1 MIWLMAVT
9 FLLSFVMMATMK
21 TKVPSPSVAGL
32 EDFSF
37 PSAAERPVQIL
48 AGTRRL
54 SGPNVIWYGDLRTS
68 KIVKKVKGLFSTT
81 KTTVGYRY
89 RMGIQ
94 LGICHG
100 QDVVLR
106 EVKFGDH
113 VAWSGEST
121 GGAISINKP
130 SLFGGDEDGT
140 GGVSGILRFYGGS
153 LVQTANEYLVH
164 LLGADVVSP
173 IRGVAYAV
181 LEGMYIGNA
190 PTPEA
195 VSFVCSRFPKSP
207 STVPESLLYERIGQD
222 ANPAYFLHEI
232 ITHPSF
238 GADIAFTTVDVD
250 SFVAA
255 ARTLHS
261 EGLGISCVIDS
272 ARTAADVI
280 EDIKKII
287 QGSLNTDPT
296 TGALKLRL
304 IRNDYDL
311 ASLPEIGPWNIK
323 SLSDFSRGSL
333 DTAVNEVKL
342 KYVSASDDYNERT
355 VIAQNNGLRLHKGDS
370 DGQTIS
376 MPMVSSR
383 ETAAKIAQRE
393 ISAISVPLASCIA
406 ECHRSMADAEVGDVV
421 KLTWPAQKVEKIVMR
436 VTAVDLGAPTD
447 GAVRL
452 TLIQD
457 VFGVF
462 ESFYTAGTEAQW
474 QKPSFEP
481 TDVTRYDIIEA
492 PTILTPN
499 QTTRSILVVAEK
511 PGVALDYRLMT
522 KGNTEGDWIDAGAQ
536 QFTPLCFLT
545 SPLTAN
551 RFVEDQVELGGE
563 VGELDAYTGEEV
575 RRGLGLLL
583 VSSVSGMEWMSYES
597 VTLHGSESATV
608 GTVNRGLFGTRPL
621 VHPVGAR
628 VWLVSEGFAVT
639 PWQYA
644 SGETVGVKMLVG
656 TQTGR
661 QEFDDAAQRSFVVGA
676 RNDQPWTPGRVRVN
690 GQEGGVITGP
700 ATVTWRRRDG
710 GVPAVVFDGDDV
722 SYGDAMTRIIV
733 KSEGMV
739 IKDVVGI
746 VGEGWTFDDEADMN
760 GGEFRDALNFEVYS
774 EVAGFSTSIGTYIS
788 VNRDYS

>member
-1 MIWLMAVT
+1 MWLMAVT
-9 FLLSFVMMATMK
+9 LLLAIISMVVFK
-21 TKVPSPSVAGL
+21 PKVPSPSAAGL

-54 SGPNVIWYGDLRTS
+54 SGPNVVWYGDLGTS

-81 KTTVGYRY
+81 KTTTGYRY

-100 QDVVLR
+100 PDVVLR

-121 GGAISINKP
+121 GGAIQINKP

-140 GGVSGILRFYGGS
+140 GGVSGTLRFYGGS
-153 LVQTANEYLVH
+153 LVQTANAYLVG

-181 LEGMYIGNA
+181 LEGMYIGNTS
-190 PTPEA
+190 TPEA

-207 STVPESLLYERIGQD
+207 SAAPESQLYERIGLD

-232 ITHPSF
+232 ITHPTF
-238 GADIAFTTVDVD
+238 GADIGFTTVDVD

-255 ARTLHS
+255 AKTLHD

-287 QGSLNTDPT
+287 QGSLNTDPE

-304 IRNDYDL
+304 IRNDYDFDDI
-311 ASLPEIGPWNIK
+311 PEIGPWNIK

-333 DTAVNEVKL
+333 DTAINEVKL
-342 KYVSASDDYNERT
+342 KYVSRNDDYTERT
-355 VIAQNNGLRLHKGDS
+355 VIAQNSGLRIHKGDS

-376 MPMVSSR
+376 MPMVSTR

-393 ISAISVPLASCIA
+393 ISAISVPLASCVA

-421 KLTWPAQKVEKIVMR
+421 QLTWPAQKIEKIVMR

-462 ESFYTAGTEAQW
+462 ESFYTAGNEAQW
-474 QKPSFEP
+474 QKPLFDP
-481 TDVTRYDIIEA
+481 VDVTRYDIIEA
-492 PTILTPN
+492 PTILTPQ
-499 QTTRSILVVAEK
+499 QTTRSILVLAEK
-511 PGVALDYRLMT
+511 PGAGLDYRLQV
-522 KGNTEGDWIDAGAQ
+522 KGSSEGSWVDAGPQ
-536 QFTPLCFLT
+536 QFTPLCFLG
-545 SPLTAN
+545 SALIAN
-551 RFVEDQVELGGE
+551 RFVESAVELGGD
-563 VGELDAYTGEEV
+563 VGELDSYSSEEV

-583 VSSVSGMEWMSYES
+583 VSSVAGVEWMSYES
-597 VTLHGSESATV
+597 VSGYGSGSATV
-608 GTVNRGLFGTRPL
+608 GTVNRGLFNTKP
-621 VHPVGAR
+621 VDHPVGAR
-628 VWLVSEGFAVT
+628 VWAVSEGFAVT

-644 SGETVGVKMLVG
+644 VGETVALKMLVG

-661 QEFDDAAQRSFVVGA
+661 QDFDEAAQRSFVVGA
-676 RNDQPWTPGRVRVN
+676 RNDEPWTPGCVRVN
-690 GQEGGVITGP
+690 GQEGGFITGP

-710 GVPAVVFDGDDV
+710 AVPAVVFDGDDV
-722 SYGDAMTRIIV
+722 SYGSALTRI
-733 KSEGMV
+733 V
-739 IKDVVGI
+739 IKSGGVVVKEVAGLD
-746 VGEGWTFDDEADMN
+746 GESWVFDDEQ
-760 GGEFRDALNFEVYS
+760 ALNDGAWFSNLTFEVSTNKVGFPYS
-774 EVAGFSTSIGTYIS
+774 TTVVIVST
-788 VNRDYS
+788 R

>member
-1 MIWLMAVT
+1 M
-9 FLLSFVMMATMK
+9 
-21 TKVPSPSVAGL
+21 
-32 EDFSF
+32 
-37 PSAAERPVQIL
+37 QIL

-68 KIVKKVKGLFSTT
+68 KIVKKVKGLFSTK

-89 RMGIQ
+89 HMGIQ
-94 LGICHG
+94 LGVCHG
-100 QDVVLR
+100 PDVTLR
-106 EVKFGDH
+106 EVKFGDQ

-121 GGAISINKP
+121 GGAIRIDKP

-140 GGVSGILRFYGGS
+140 GGVSGTLRFYGGS
-153 LVQTANEYLVH
+153 LVQTANAYLVG

-190 PTPEA
+190 STPEA

-207 STVPESLLYERIGQD
+207 SSAPESLLYERIGLD
-222 ANPAYFLHEI
+222 ANPSYFLHEI

-238 GADIAFTTVDVD
+238 GADIAFTTVDAE
-250 SFVAA
+250 SFVVAA
-255 ARTLHS
+255 KILHE
-261 EGLGISCVIDS
+261 EGLGISCVIDT

-287 QGSLNTDPT
+287 QGSLNTDPA

-304 IRNDYDL
+304 IRNDYDIG
-311 ASLPEIGPWNIK
+311 AVPEIGPWNIK
-323 SLSDFSRGSL
+323 NLSDFSRGSL

-342 KYVSASDDYNERT
+342 KYISRGDDYNERT
-355 VIAQNNGLRLHKGDS
+355 VIAQNNGLRIHKGDS

-376 MPMVSSR
+376 MPMISVR

-393 ISAISVPLASCIA
+393 ISAISVPLASCVA
-406 ECHRSMADAEVGDVV
+406 ECHRSMSDAEVGDVV
-421 KLTWPAQKVEKIVMR
+421 KLTWPAKKIEKIVMR

-462 ESFYTAGTEAQW
+462 ESFYTAGNEAKW

-481 TDVTRYDIIEA
+481 QDVTRYDIIEA

-511 PGVALDYRLMT
+511 TGVAQDYRLQT
-522 KGNTEGDWIDAGAQ
+522 KGSSEGSWLDTGVQ
-536 QFTPLCFLT
+536 QFTPLCVL
-545 SPLTAN
+545 SKALTAN
-551 RFVEDQVELGGE
+551 RYVESAVELGGD
-563 VGELDAYTGEEV
+563 VGELDSYTSDEV

-583 VSSVSGMEWMSYES
+583 VSSVAGLEWMSYES
-597 VTLHGSESATV
+597 VSGYGSGVATV
-608 GTVNRGLFGTRPL
+608 GTVNRGLFNTRP
-621 VHPVGAR
+621 VDHPVGAR
-628 VWLVSEGFAVT
+628 VWAVGEGFAVT

-644 SGETVGVKMLVG
+644 VGETVALKMLVG

-661 QEFDDAAQRSFVVGA
+661 QDFEDASLRSFTVGA

-690 GQEGGVITGP
+690 GHEGGFITGP
-700 ATVTWRRRDG
+700 ATVTWRKRDG
-710 GVPAVVFDGDDV
+710 AVPALVFEADEM
-722 SYGDAMTRIIV
+722 SYGNDPVRLIIR
-733 KSEGMV
+733 SGGMV
-739 IKDVVGI
+739 IREVTELQIGS
-746 VGEGWTFDDEADMN
+746 WTFDDEQALN
-760 GGEFRDALNFEVYS
+760 GGAWFTDLEVHVYS
-774 EVAGFSTSIGTYIS
+774 QKKGYSDSLSAVISI
-788 VNRDYS
+788 NR

>member
-1 MIWLMAVT
+1 MIWLMAVM
-9 FLLSFVMMATMK
+9 FLLSLVMIATMK
-21 TKVPSPSVAGL
+21 TKVPSPSAAGL
-32 EDFSF
+32 EDFSL
-37 PSAAERPVQIL
+37 PSASERPVQVL

-89 RMGIQ
+89 YMGIQ

-106 EVKFGDH
+106 EVKFGDQ
-113 VAWSGEST
+113 VAWCGEST
-121 GGAISINKP
+121 GGAIRIDKP

-140 GGVSGILRFYGGS
+140 GGVSGTLRFYGGS
-153 LVQTANEYLVH
+153 LVQTANDYLVG
-164 LLGADVVSP
+164 LLGSDVVSP

-181 LEGMYIGNA
+181 FEGMYIGNA
-190 PTPEA
+190 STPEA

-207 STVPESLLYERIGQD
+207 STAPESQLYERIGQD

-238 GADIAFTTVDVD
+238 GADIAFTTVDNE
-250 SFVAA
+250 SFVQAA
-255 ARTLHS
+255 KTLYA
-261 EGLGISCVIDS
+261 EGLGISCVIDT

-287 QGSLNTDPT
+287 QCSLNTDPA

-304 IRNDYDL
+304 IRNDYDIE
-311 ASLPEIGPWNIK
+311 AVPEIGPWNIK
-323 SLSDFSRGSL
+323 NLSNFSRGSL
-333 DTAVNEVKL
+333 DTAINEVKL
-342 KYVSASDDYNERT
+342 KYISRGDDYNERT
-355 VIAQNNGLRLHKGDS
+355 VIAQNNGLRIHKGDS

-376 MPMVSSR
+376 MPMISVR

-393 ISAISVPLASCIA
+393 ISAISVPLASCVA
-406 ECHRSMADAEVGDVV
+406 ECHRSMSDAEVGDVV
-421 KLTWPAQKVEKIVMR
+421 KLTWPAQKIEKIVMR

-462 ESFYTAGTEAQW
+462 ESFYTAGNEAKW

-481 TDVTRYDIIEA
+481 QDVTRYDIIEA
-492 PTILTPN
+492 PTILTPS

-511 PGVALDYRLMT
+511 PGVAQDYRLQT
-522 KGNTEGDWIDAGAQ
+522 KGSSEGSWLDAGVQ
-536 QFTPLCFLT
+536 QFTPLCVL
-545 SPLTAN
+545 SQALTAN
-551 RFVEDQVELGGE
+551 RYVESAVELGGD
-563 VGELDAYTGEEV
+563 VGELDDYTGEEV

-597 VTLHGSESATV
+597 VSRYGSDSATV
-608 GTVNRGLFGTRPL
+608 GVVNRGLFNTKPL

-628 VWLVSEGFAVT
+628 VWCVSEGFAVT
-639 PWQYA
+639 HWQYA
-644 SGETVGVKMLVG
+644 AGEVVQLKMLVG

-661 QEFDDAAQRSFVVGA
+661 QEFDDAALRSFTVGA
-676 RNDQPWTPGRVRVN
+676 RNDEPWTPGRVRIN
-690 GQEGGVITGP
+690 GQEGGFITGP
-700 ATVTWRRRDG
+700 ATVTWKRRNG
-710 GVPAVVFDGDDV
+710 GAPAVVFDGDDV
-722 SYGDAMTRIIV
+722 SYGDALTRIVV
-733 KSEGMV
+733 KSGGAV
-739 IKDVVGI
+739 VKDVAGI
-746 VGEGWTFDDEADMN
+746 SGEAWTFVDEKDIN
-760 GGEFRDALNFEVYS
+760 GGSFFEQLDFELRSHGQGLVES
-774 EVAGFSTSIGTYIS
+774 APTVVSSS
-788 VNRDYS
+788 R

>member
-1 MIWLMAVT
+1 MWLMAVT
-9 FLLSFVMMATMK
+9 LLLAIISMVFFK
-21 TKVPSPSVAGL
+21 PKVPSPSAAGL

-54 SGPNVIWYGDLRTS
+54 SGPNVAWYGDLRTS

-81 KTTVGYRY
+81 KTTTGYRY

-100 QDVVLR
+100 PDVVLR

-121 GGAISINKP
+121 GGAIQINKP

-140 GGVSGILRFYGGS
+140 GGVSGTLRFYGGS
-153 LVQTANEYLVH
+153 LVQTANAYLVG

-181 LEGMYIGNA
+181 LEGMYIGNT

-207 STVPESLLYERIGQD
+207 STAPESQLYECIGLD

-238 GADIAFTTVDVD
+238 GADISFTTVDVD
-250 SFVAA
+250 SFVQAA
-255 ARTLHS
+255 KTLHE
-261 EGLGISCVIDS
+261 EGLGISCVIDT

-287 QGSLNTDPT
+287 QGSLNTDPG

-304 IRNDYDL
+304 IRSDYDIDDI
-311 ASLPEIGPWNIK
+311 PEIGPWNIK

-333 DTAVNEVKL
+333 DTAINEVKL
-342 KYVSASDDYNERT
+342 KYISAADDYNERT

-376 MPMVSSR
+376 MPMVSGR

-393 ISAISVPLASCIA
+393 ISAISVPLASCVA

-421 KLTWPAQKVEKIVMR
+421 QLTWPAQKIEKIVMR

-462 ESFYTAGTEAQW
+462 ESFYTDGNEAKW

-481 TDVTRYDIIEA
+481 QDVTRYDIIEA

-551 RFVEDQVELGGE
+551 RFVEDQVELSGE
-563 VGELDAYTGEEV
+563 VGELDVYTAEEV

-583 VSSVSGMEWMSYES
+583 VSSVSGVEWLSYETVS
-597 VTLHGSESATV
+597 RYGSGAATV
-608 GTVNRGLFGTRPL
+608 GTVNRGLFNTRP
-621 VHPVGAR
+621 VDHPVGAR

-690 GQEGGVITGP
+690 GQQGGVISGA

-710 GVPAVVFDGDDV
+710 RVPAVVFDGDDV
-722 SYGDAMTRIIV
+722 SYGDTLTRIVV
-733 KSEGMV
+733 KAGGV
-739 IKDVVGI
+739 VVKDVAGI
-746 VGEGWTFDDEADMN
+746 SGESWIFEDEKDIN
-760 GGEFRDALNFEVYS
+760 GGEFFEHLDFELCSQGDAFDS
-774 EVAGFSTSIGTYIS
+774 APTQASSS
-788 VNRDYS
+788 R

>member
-1 MIWLMAVT
+1 MIWAMALM
-9 FLLSFVMMATMK
+9 FLLSFVTMMITRP
-21 TKVPSPSVAGL
+21 KVTSPSAAGL

-54 SGPNVIWYGDLRTS
+54 SGPNVVWYGDLRTS

-89 RMGIQ
+89 HMGVQ

-100 QDVVLR
+100 PDVVLR

-121 GGAISINKP
+121 SGAIQINKP

-140 GGVSGILRFYGGS
+140 GGVSGTLRFYGGS

-190 PTPEA
+190 STPEA

-207 STVPESLLYERIGQD
+207 STAPDSLLYERIGMD

-232 ITHPSF
+232 ITHPAF
-238 GADIAFTTVDVD
+238 GADIAFTTVDVK

-255 ARTLHS
+255 AKILHD
-261 EGLGISCVIDS
+261 EGLGISCVIDT

-280 EDIKKII
+280 DDIKKII
-287 QGSLNTDPT
+287 QGSLNTDPE

-304 IRNDYDL
+304 IRNDYNLD
-311 ASLPEIGPWNIK
+311 AVPEIGPWNIK

-333 DTAVNEVKL
+333 DTAINEVKL
-342 KYVSASDDYNERT
+342 RYVSRNDDYNERT
-355 VIAQNNGLRLHKGDS
+355 VIAQNSGLRIHKGDS

-376 MPMVSSR
+376 MPMVSTR

-393 ISAISVPLASCIA
+393 ISAISVPLASCVA
-406 ECHRSMADAEVGDVV
+406 ECHRSMAAAEVGDVV
-421 KLTWPAQKVEKIVMR
+421 QLTWPAQKIEKIVMR

-462 ESFYTAGTEAQW
+462 ESLYTTGNEAKW

-481 TDVTRYDIIEA
+481 VDVTRYDIIEA
-492 PTILTPN
+492 PVILTPN
-499 QTTRSILVVAEK
+499 QTTRSILVLAEK
-511 PGVALDYRLMT
+511 PGAAQDYRLQT
-522 KGNTEGDWIDAGAQ
+522 KGASERDWIDGGAQ
-536 QFTPLCFLT
+536 QFTPLCFL
-545 SPLTAN
+545 SQALTAN
-551 RFVEDQVELGGE
+551 RFVVDQVELGGD
-563 VGELDAYTGEEV
+563 VGELDDYTAEEV

-583 VSSVSGMEWMSYES
+583 VSSVSGVEWISYET
-597 VTLHGSESATV
+597 VTVHGSGSATV
-608 GTVNRGLFGTRPL
+608 GVVNRGLFGTRPL
-621 VHPVGAR
+621 AHPTGAR
-628 VWLVSEGFAVT
+628 VWAVSEGFAVT

-644 SGETVGVKMLVG
+644 VGETVALKMLVG

-661 QEFDDAAQRSFVVGA
+661 QEFDDSAQRSFTVGA
-676 RNDQPWTPGRVRVN
+676 RNDGPWTPGRVRVN
-690 GQEGGVITGP
+690 GQEGGAITGP
-700 ATVTWRRRDG
+700 ATVTWRMRDG
-710 GVPAVVFDGDDV
+710 AVPAVVFDGDDV
-722 SYGDAMTRIIV
+722 SYGGALTRIVV
-733 KSEGMV
+733 KSGGMV
-739 IKDVVGI
+739 VKEV
-746 VGEGWTFDDEADMN
+746 EGVDAESWAFEDEQ
-760 GGEFRDALNFEVYS
+760 ALNSGTWFSSLIFEVYS
-774 EVAGFSTSIGTYIS
+774 RKAGLPDSAPTVVVAT
-788 VNRDYS
+788 R

>member
-9 FLLSFVMMATMK
+9 FLLQIVLMATMK
-21 TKVPSPSVAGL
+21 TKTPSPSAAGL

-54 SGPNVIWYGDLRTS
+54 SGPNVLWYGDLRTS

-89 RMGIQ
+89 HMGIQ
-94 LGICHG
+94 LGVCHG
-100 QDVVLR
+100 PDVVLR

-140 GGVSGILRFYGGS
+140 GGVSGTLRFYGGS

-261 EGLGISCVIDS
+261 EGLGISCVVDT
-272 ARTAADVI
+272 ARTAAEVI
-280 EDIKKII
+280 DDIRKII

-311 ASLPEIGPWNIK
+311 STLPEIGPWNIK

-342 KYVSASDDYNERT
+342 KYVSRADDYNERT
-355 VIAQNNGLRLHKGDS
+355 VIAQNNGLRIHKGDS

-376 MPMVSSR
+376 MPMVSTR

-393 ISAISVPLASCIA
+393 ISAISVPLASCVA
-406 ECHRSMADAEVGDVV
+406 ECHRSMADAEVGDVI
-421 KLTWPAQKVEKIVMR
+421 KLTWPAQKIEKIVMR

-462 ESFYTAGTEAQW
+462 ESFYTDGNEASW

-481 TDVTRYDIIEA
+481 QDVTRYDIIEA

-522 KGNTEGDWIDAGAQ
+522 KGNTEGDWIDAGVQ
-536 QFTPLCFLT
+536 QFTPLCFL
-545 SPLTAN
+545 SSALTAN
-551 RFVEDQVELGGE
+551 RYVEDQVELGGD
-563 VGELDAYTGEEV
+563 VGELDSYSSEEV
-575 RRGLGLLL
+575 RRGLGFLL
-583 VSSVSGMEWMSYES
+583 VSSVAGLEWMSYETVS
-597 VTLHGSESATV
+597 AHGSESATV
-608 GTVNRGLFGTRPL
+608 GKVNRGLFNTRP
-621 VHPVGAR
+621 VDHPVGAR
-628 VWLVSEGFAVT
+628 VWAVGEGFAVT

-644 SGETVGVKMLVG
+644 VGETVGVKMLVG

-661 QEFDDAAQRSFVVGA
+661 QGFEDAALRSFTVGA
-676 RNDQPWTPGRVRVN
+676 RNDGPWTPGRVRVN
-690 GQEGGVITGP
+690 GQQGGFISGV
-700 ATVTWRRRDG
+700 ATVTWRKRDG
-710 GVPAVVFDGDDV
+710 GAPAVVFEGDDV
-722 SYGDAMTRIIV
+722 SYGASQTRIV
-733 KSEGMV
+733 VRSNGVVVAE
-739 IKDVVGI
+739 VVG
-746 VGEGWTFDDEADMN
+746 VAGESWTFDGEKDVNN
-760 GGEFRDALNFEVYS
+760 GSLFEVLDYEIYS
-774 EVAGFSTSIGTYIS
+774 QTQDESYSHPALLSIW
-788 VNRDYS
+788 R

>member
-1 MIWLMAVT
+1 MIWLMAVM
-9 FLLSFVMMATMK
+9 FLLSLVMMATMK
-21 TKVPSPSVAGL
+21 TKVPSPSAAGL

-54 SGPNVIWYGDLRTS
+54 SGPNVVWYGDLRTS

-89 RMGIQ
+89 HMGIQ

-100 QDVVLR
+100 PEVILR

-113 VAWSGEST
+113 VAWSGELT

-140 GGVSGILRFYGGS
+140 GGVSGTLRFYGGS
-153 LVQTANEYLVH
+153 LLQTANEYLVH
-164 LLGADVVSP
+164 LLGAHVVSP

-190 PTPEA
+190 STPEA

-207 STVPESLLYERIGQD
+207 STAPESHLYERIGQD

-238 GADIAFTTVDVD
+238 GADIAFTTVDVA
-250 SFVAA
+250 SFVEAA
-255 ARTLHS
+255 KTLHA
-261 EGLGISCVIDS
+261 EGLGISCVIDT

-287 QGSLNTDPT
+287 QGSLNTDPA

-393 ISAISVPLASCIA
+393 ISAISVPLASCVA
-406 ECHRSMADAEVGDVV
+406 ECHRSMSDAEVGDVV
-421 KLTWPAQKVEKIVMR
+421 KLTWPAQKIEKIVMR

-462 ESFYTAGTEAQW
+462 ESFYTDGNEAQW

-481 TDVTRYDIIEA
+481 VDVTRYDIIEA

-563 VGELDAYTGEEV
+563 VEELDVYTADEV

-583 VSSVSGMEWMSYES
+583 VSSVAGLEWVSYEAVS
-597 VTLHGSESATV
+597 AHGSESATV
-608 GTVNRGLFGTRPL
+608 GKVNRGLFNTKPL
-621 VHPVGAR
+621 AHPVGAR
-628 VWLVSEGFAVT
+628 VWAVSEGFAVT

-690 GQEGGVITGP
+690 GQEGGAISGA

-710 GVPAVVFDGDDV
+710 AAPAVVFDGDDM
-722 SYGDAMTRIIV
+722 SYGGASTRIVV
-733 KSEGMV
+733 KAGGV
-739 IKDVVGI
+739 VVKDVAGI
-746 VGEGWTFDDEADMN
+746 SGESWAFDDEVEIN
-760 GGEFRDALNFEVYS
+760 GGGLFDVFDIEISAQ
-774 EVAGFSTSIGTYIS
+774 IGGMPDSWSAFLS
-788 VNRDYS
+788 VRR

>member
-1 MIWLMAVT
+1 MIWMMAVM
-9 FLLSFVMMATMK
+9 FLLSLVMMATMK
-21 TKVPSPSVAGL
+21 TKVPSPSAAGL
-32 EDFSF
+32 EDFIF

-54 SGPNVIWYGDLRTS
+54 SGPNVVWYGDLRSS

-89 RMGIQ
+89 YMGVQ

-100 QDVVLR
+100 QDVILK
-106 EVKFGDH
+106 EVKFGDQ
-113 VAWSGEST
+113 VAWSGESA
-121 GGAISINKP
+121 GGAIKIDKP

-140 GGVSGILRFYGGS
+140 GGVSGTLRFYGGS
-153 LVQTANEYLVH
+153 LVQIANSYLVG

-190 PTPEA
+190 STPEA

-207 STVPESLLYERIGQD
+207 STAPESLLYEKIGDD

-232 ITHPSF
+232 ITHPAF
-238 GADIAFTTVDVD
+238 GADIAFTTVDVE

-255 ARTLHS
+255 AKILHD
-261 EGLGISCVIDS
+261 EGLGISCVIDT

-280 EDIKKII
+280 DDIKKII
-287 QGSLNTDPT
+287 QGSLNTDPA

-304 IRNDYDL
+304 IRNNY
-311 ASLPEIGPWNIK
+311 SLDEVPEIGPWNVK

-342 KYVSASDDYNERT
+342 KYTSTAEDYNERT
-355 VIAQNNGLRLHKGDS
+355 VIAQNNGLRIHKGDS
-370 DGQTIS
+370 DGQTLS
-376 MPMVSSR
+376 MPMISTR
-383 ETAAKIAQRE
+383 ETAAKIVQRE
-393 ISAISVPLASCIA
+393 LSAISVPLASCIA

-421 KLTWPAQKVEKIVMR
+421 KLTWPAQKIEKIVMR

-462 ESFYTAGTEAQW
+462 ESFYTTGSEAKW

-481 TDVTRYDIIEA
+481 VDVTRYDFIEA
-492 PTILTPN
+492 PAILTPS
-499 QTTRSILVVAEK
+499 QTTRSILIAAEK
-511 PGVALDYRLMT
+511 PVAGRDFRLQA
-522 KGNTEGDWIDAGAQ
+522 KSNSEGSWVDAGVQ
-536 QFTPLCFLT
+536 QFTPLCFL
-545 SPLTAN
+545 SQALTAN
-551 RFVEDQVELGGE
+551 QFFEDEVELGGD
-563 VGELDAYTGEEV
+563 VGELDEYTSEEV
-575 RRGLGLLL
+575 RSGLGLLL
-583 VSSVSGMEWMSYES
+583 VSSVSGFEWISYES
-597 VTLHGSESATV
+597 VSRYGSGSASV
-608 GTVNRGLFGTRPL
+608 GVVNRGLFNTKP
-621 VHPVGAR
+621 VSHPVGAR
-628 VWLVSEGFAVT
+628 VWAVSEGFAVT

-644 SGETVGVKMLVG
+644 AGDAVGVKMLVG

-661 QEFDDAAQRSFVVGA
+661 QAFEDAALRSFTVGA

-690 GQEGGVITGP
+690 GHEGGFISGP
-700 ATVTWRRRDG
+700 ATITWRRRDG
-710 GVPAVVFDGDDV
+710 GAPAVVFHGDDV
-722 SYGDAMTRIIV
+722 SYGASQIRIVV
-733 KSEGMV
+733 KADGVVVTE
-739 IKDVVGI
+739 VVG
-746 VGEGWTFDDEADMN
+746 VAGESWTFEGEKDFNSGELYEELDFEIYSQVD
-760 GGEFRDALNFEVYS
+760 GG
-774 EVAGFSTSIGTYIS
+774 GFSSPAIVSIL
-788 VNRDYS
+788 R

>member
-1 MIWLMAVT
+1 MWLMAVT
-9 FLLSFVMMATMK
+9 LLLAIISMVFFK
-21 TKVPSPSVAGL
+21 PKVPSPSAAGL

-54 SGPNVIWYGDLRTS
+54 SGPNVAWYGDLRTS

-81 KTTVGYRY
+81 KTTTGYRY

-100 QDVVLR
+100 PDVVLR

-121 GGAISINKP
+121 GGAIQINKP

-140 GGVSGILRFYGGS
+140 GGVSGTLRFYGGS
-153 LVQTANEYLVH
+153 LVQTANAYLVG

-181 LEGMYIGNA
+181 LEGMYIGNT

-207 STVPESLLYERIGQD
+207 STAPESQLYECIGLD

-238 GADIAFTTVDVD
+238 GADISFTTVDVD
-250 SFVAA
+250 SFVQAA
-255 ARTLHS
+255 KTLHE
-261 EGLGISCVIDS
+261 EGLGISCVIDT

-287 QGSLNTDPT
+287 QGSLNTDPG

-304 IRNDYDL
+304 IRSDYDIDDI
-311 ASLPEIGPWNIK
+311 PEIGPWNIK

-333 DTAVNEVKL
+333 DTAINEVKL
-342 KYVSASDDYNERT
+342 KYISAADDYNERT

-376 MPMVSSR
+376 MPMVSGR

-393 ISAISVPLASCIA
+393 ISAISVPLASCVA

-421 KLTWPAQKVEKIVMR
+421 QLTWPAQKIEKIVMR

-462 ESFYTAGTEAQW
+462 ESFYTDGNEAKW

-481 TDVTRYDIIEA
+481 QDVTRYDIIEA

-499 QTTRSILVVAEK
+499 QTTRSILVLAEK
-511 PGVALDYRLMT
+511 PGAGLDYRLQT
-522 KGNTEGDWIDAGAQ
+522 KGADEGDWIDAGVQ
-536 QFTPLCFLT
+536 QFTPLCFL
-545 SPLTAN
+545 SQALTAN
-551 RFVEDQVELGGE
+551 RFVEDQVELGGD
-563 VGELDAYTGEEV
+563 VVELDAYTGEEV

-583 VSSVSGMEWMSYES
+583 VSSVSGLEWMSYEMVS
-597 VTLHGSESATV
+597 RYSSDSANV
-608 GTVNRGLFGTRPL
+608 GLVNRGLFNTRPL
-621 VHPVGAR
+621 DHPVGAR

-639 PWQYA
+639 PWQYIA
-644 SGETVGVKMLVG
+644 GESVELKMLVG

-661 QEFDDAAQRSFVVGA
+661 QEFQDSALRSFTVGA

-690 GQEGGVITGP
+690 GLAGGAITGP

-710 GVPAVVFDGDDV
+710 GSPAVVFEGDDV
-722 SYGDAMTRIIV
+722 SYGDALTRIVV
-733 KSEGMV
+733 KSGEQV
-739 IKDVVGI
+739 VKEVVGI
-746 VGEGWTFDDEADMN
+746 AGEAWTFEDEQN
-760 GGEFRDALNFEVYS
+760 LNEGAWFSGLKFEVYS
-774 EVAGFSTSIGTYIS
+774 HVPAFDSSAPVVVS
-788 VNRDYS
+788 VER

>member
-1 MIWLMAVT
+1 MIWLMAVM
-9 FLLSFVMMATMK
+9 FLLSLVMMATMK
-21 TKVPSPSVAGL
+21 TKVPSPSAAGL

-54 SGPNVIWYGDLRTS
+54 SGPNVIWYGDMRAS

-100 QDVVLR
+100 PDVVLR

-121 GGAISINKP
+121 GGAIQINKP

-140 GGVSGILRFYGGS
+140 GGVSGTLRFYGGS
-153 LVQTANEYLVH
+153 LVQTANQYLVG
-164 LLGADVVSP
+164 LLGVDVVSP
-173 IRGVAYAV
+173 IRGIAYAV

-190 PTPEA
+190 STPEA
-195 VSFVCSRFPKSP
+195 VSFVCSRFPKSL
-207 STVPESLLYERIGQD
+207 STAPESLLYERIGQD
-222 ANPAYFLHEI
+222 ANPAYFLHEV

-238 GADIAFTTVDVD
+238 GADIAFKTVDID
-250 SFVAA
+250 SFVQAA
-255 ARTLHS
+255 KTLHA
-261 EGLGISCVIDS
+261 EGLGISCVIDT

-280 EDIKKII
+280 DDIKKVI
-287 QGSLNTDPT
+287 QGSLNTDPA

-304 IRNDYDL
+304 IRNDYELDL
-311 ASLPEIGPWNIK
+311 LPEIGPWNIK

-333 DTAVNEVKL
+333 DTAINEVKL
-342 KYVSASDDYNERT
+342 KYISADDDYTERT
-355 VIAQNNGLRLHKGDS
+355 VIAQNGGLRIHKGDS

-376 MPMVSSR
+376 MPMVSTR

-393 ISAISVPLASCIA
+393 ISAISVPLASCVA

-421 KLTWPAQKVEKIVMR
+421 KLTWPAQKIEKIVMR

-462 ESFYTAGTEAQW
+462 ESFYTDGNEASW
-474 QKPSFEP
+474 QKPSFKP
-481 TDVTRYDIIEA
+481 QDVTRYDIIEA
-492 PTILTPN
+492 PTILTPQ
-499 QTTRSILVVAEK
+499 QTTRSILVLAEK
-511 PGVALDYRLMT
+511 PGAGLDYRLQV
-522 KGNTEGDWIDAGAQ
+522 KGSSEGSWVDAGPQ
-536 QFTPLCFLT
+536 QFTPLCFLG
-545 SPLTAN
+545 SALTAN
-551 RFVEDQVELGGE
+551 RYVEAKVELGGD
-563 VGELDAYTGEEV
+563 VGELDSYSSEEV

-583 VSSVSGMEWMSYES
+583 VSSVAGVEWMSYETVS
-597 VTLHGSESATV
+597 TYGSGSATI

-621 VHPVGAR
+621 AHPTGAR
-628 VWLVSEGFAVT
+628 VWCVSEGFAVT

-644 SGETVGVKMLVG
+644 VGETVALKMLVG

-661 QEFDDAAQRSFVVGA
+661 QDFGEAAQRSFVVGA
-676 RNDQPWTPGRVRVN
+676 RNDEPWTPGCVRVN
-690 GQEGGVITGP
+690 GQEGGFITGP

-710 GVPAVVFDGDDV
+710 AVPAVVFDGDDV
-722 SYGDAMTRIIV
+722 GYGAALTRIV
-733 KSEGMV
+733 VTSNGTVVEDVMELEG
-739 IKDVVGI
+739 
-746 VGEGWTFDDEADMN
+746 ESWTFDAEQAKASGDWS
-760 GGEFRDALNFEVYS
+760 GELDFKVYS
-774 EVAGFSTSIGTYIS
+774 QKVGFEDSLATTISI
-788 VNRDYS
+788 NRS

>member
-1 MIWLMAVT
+1 MIWLMAVM
-9 FLLSFVMMATMK
+9 FLLSLVMMATMK
-21 TKVPSPSVAGL
+21 TKVPSPSAAGL

-37 PSAAERPVQIL
+37 PSAAERPVQII

-89 RMGIQ
+89 LMGIQ

-100 QDVVLR
+100 PDVVLR
-106 EVKFGDH
+106 EVKFGDQ

-121 GGAISINKP
+121 GGAIRIDKP

-140 GGVSGILRFYGGS
+140 GGVSGTLRFYSGS
-153 LVQTANEYLVH
+153 LVQAANEYLVR
-164 LLGADVVSP
+164 LLGVDVVSP

-190 PTPEA
+190 STPEA

-207 STVPESLLYERIGQD
+207 STAPESQLYERIGMD
-222 ANPAYFLHEI
+222 ANPSYFLHEL
-232 ITHPSF
+232 ITHPAF
-238 GADIAFTTVDVD
+238 GADISFTTVDID
-250 SFVAA
+250 SFVQAA
-255 ARTLHS
+255 KTLHD
-261 EGLGISCVIDS
+261 EGLGISCVIDT

-280 EDIKKII
+280 DDIKKII
-287 QGSLNTDPT
+287 QGSLNTDPE

-304 IRNDYDL
+304 IRNDYDIEEV
-311 ASLPEIGPWNIK
+311 PEIGPWNIK

-342 KYVSASDDYNERT
+342 KYISRGDDYNERT
-355 VIAQNNGLRLHKGDS
+355 VIAQNNGLRIHKGDS

-376 MPMVSSR
+376 MPMVSTR

-393 ISAISVPLASCIA
+393 ISAISVPLASCVA

-421 KLTWPAQKVEKIVMR
+421 MLTWPAQKIEKIVMR

-492 PTILTPN
+492 PTILTPS

-511 PGVALDYRLMT
+511 PGVAQDYRLQT
-522 KGNTEGDWIDAGAQ
+522 KGSSEGSWLDAGVQ
-536 QFTPLCFLT
+536 QFTPLCFL
-545 SPLTAN
+545 SSALTAN
-551 RFVEDQVELGGE
+551 RFVEAQVELGGE

-597 VTLHGSESATV
+597 VSLHGSESATV

-628 VWLVSEGFAVT
+628 VWAVSEGFAVT

-644 SGETVGVKMLVG
+644 VGETVGVKMLVG

-661 QEFDDAAQRSFVVGA
+661 QWFEDVALRSFTVGA

-690 GQEGGVITGP
+690 GQGGGVISGP

-710 GVPAVVFDGDDV
+710 AAPAVVFDEDDV
-722 SYGDAMTRIIV
+722 SYGSALTRIVV
-733 KSEGMV
+733 KSGGV
-739 IKDVVGI
+739 VVKDVAGI
-746 VGEGWTFDDEADMN
+746 TGESWTFEDEQELN
-760 GGEFRDALNFEVYS
+760 GGPWLNSLEFEVLS
-774 EVAGFSTSIGTYIS
+774 QKLGFSDAAPSLITIA
-788 VNRDYS
+788 R

>member
-1 MIWLMAVT
+1 MIWLMAVM
-9 FLLSFVMMATMK
+9 FLLSLVMMATMK
-21 TKVPSPSVAGL
+21 TKVPSPSAAGL

-37 PSAAERPVQIL
+37 PSAAERPVQII
-48 AGTRRL
+48 AGTRML
-54 SGPNVIWYGDLRTS
+54 SGPNVVWYGDLRTS

-89 RMGIQ
+89 YMGVQ

-100 QDVVLR
+100 PDVVLR
-106 EVKFGDH
+106 EVKFGDQ

-121 GGAISINKP
+121 GGAIQITKP

-140 GGVSGILRFYGGS
+140 GGVSGTLRFYGGS
-153 LVQTANEYLVH
+153 LIQTANEYLVR
-164 LLGADVVSP
+164 LLGVDVVSP

-190 PTPEA
+190 STPEA

-207 STVPESLLYERIGQD
+207 STAPESQLYERIGMD
-222 ANPAYFLHEI
+222 ANPSYFLHEL
-232 ITHPSF
+232 ITHPAF
-238 GADIAFTTVDVD
+238 GADISFTTVDID
-250 SFVAA
+250 SFVQAA
-255 ARTLHS
+255 KTLHD
-261 EGLGISCVIDS
+261 EGLGISCVIDT

-280 EDIKKII
+280 DDIKKII
-287 QGSLNTDPT
+287 QGSLNTDPE

-304 IRNDYDL
+304 IRNDYDIEEV
-311 ASLPEIGPWNIK
+311 PEIGPWNIK

-342 KYVSASDDYNERT
+342 KYISRGDDYNERT
-355 VIAQNNGLRLHKGDS
+355 VIAQNNGLRIHKGDS

-376 MPMVSSR
+376 MPMVSTR

-393 ISAISVPLASCIA
+393 ISAISVPLASCVA

-421 KLTWPAQKVEKIVMR
+421 MLTWPAQKIEKIVMR

-492 PTILTPN
+492 PTILTPS

-511 PGVALDYRLMT
+511 PGVAQDYRLQT
-522 KGNTEGDWIDAGAQ
+522 KGSSEGSWLDAGVQ
-536 QFTPLCFLT
+536 QFTPLCFL
-545 SPLTAN
+545 SSALTAN
-551 RFVEDQVELGGE
+551 RFVEAQVELGGE

-583 VSSVSGMEWMSYES
+583 VSSVSGMEWISYETVS
-597 VTLHGSESATV
+597 PHGSESATV
-608 GTVNRGLFGTRPL
+608 GTINRGLFNTRP
-621 VHPVGAR
+621 VDHPIGAR
-628 VWLVSEGFAVT
+628 VWAVSEGFAVT

-644 SGETVGVKMLVG
+644 AGEAVGVKLLVG
-656 TQTGR
+656 TQSGR

-690 GQEGGVITGP
+690 GQEGGAISGP

-710 GVPAVVFDGDDV
+710 AAPAVVFDEDDV
-722 SYGDAMTRIIV
+722 SYGSALTRIVV
-733 KSEGMV
+733 KSGG
-739 IKDVVGI
+739 VVVKEVAGI
-746 VGEGWTFDDEADMN
+746 DGESWVFDDEK
-760 GGEFRDALNFEVYS
+760 ALND
-774 EVAGFSTSIGTYIS
+774 GTWFDDLGIAIYAQKSGIADS
-788 VNRDYS
+788 HPMQILLTR

>member
-21 TKVPSPSVAGL
+21 TKVPSPSAAGI

-207 STVPESLLYERIGQD
+207 STAPDSLLYERIGMD

-238 GADIAFTTVDVD
+238 GADIAFTTVDID
-250 SFVAA
+250 SFVEA
-255 ARTLHS
+255 ARILHD
-261 EGLGISCVIDS
+261 EGLGISCVIDT

-287 QGSLNTDPT
+287 QGSLNTDPA

-393 ISAISVPLASCIA
+393 ISAISVPLASCVA
-406 ECHRSMADAEVGDVV
+406 ECHRSVADAEVGDVV
-421 KLTWPAQKVEKIVMR
+421 KLTWPAQKIEKILMR

-462 ESFYTAGTEAQW
+462 ESFYTDGNEASW

-481 TDVTRYDIIEA
+481 VDVTRYDIIEA

-499 QTTRSILVVAEK
+499 QTTRSILVLAEK
-511 PGVALDYRLMT
+511 PGAGLDYRLQT
-522 KGNTEGDWIDAGAQ
+522 KGASEGDWIDVGLQ
-536 QFTPLCFLT
+536 QFTPLCFL
-545 SPLTAN
+545 SSALTAN
-551 RFVEDQVELGGE
+551 RYVEDQVELGGD
-563 VGELDAYTGEEV
+563 VGELDSYSSEEV

-583 VSSVSGMEWMSYES
+583 VSSVAGLEWMSYETVS
-597 VTLHGSESATV
+597 AHGSESATV
-608 GTVNRGLFGTRPL
+608 GKVNRGLFNTKPL
-621 VHPVGAR
+621 AHPVGAR
-628 VWLVSEGFAVT
+628 VWAVSEGFAVT

-644 SGETVGVKMLVG
+644 LGETVGVKMLVG

-661 QEFDDAAQRSFVVGA
+661 QEFDDAAERSFVVGA

-690 GQEGGVITGP
+690 GQEGGFISGA
-700 ATVTWRRRDG
+700 ATVTWRKRDG
-710 GVPAVVFDGDDV
+710 AVPAVVFGGDDV
-722 SYGDAMTRIIV
+722 SYGDALARIVV
-733 KSEGMV
+733 KSGGL
-739 IKDVVGI
+739 VVKEVGGI
-746 VGEGWTFDDEADMN
+746 AGEAWTFDDEPALN
-760 GGEFRDALNFEVYS
+760 GGAWFNNLEFEVLS
-774 EVAGFSTSIGTYIS
+774 QKMGFSDAAPSLIT
-788 VNRDYS
+788 VAR

>member
-1 MIWLMAVT
+1 MIWMMAVM
-9 FLLSFVMMATMK
+9 FLLSLVMMATMK
-21 TKVPSPSVAGL
+21 TKVPSHSAAGL
-32 EDFSF
+32 EDFIF

-54 SGPNVIWYGDLRTS
+54 SGPNVVWYGDLRSS

-89 RMGIQ
+89 YMGVQ

-100 QDVVLR
+100 QDVILK
-106 EVKFGDH
+106 EVKFGDQ
-113 VAWSGEST
+113 VAWSGESA
-121 GGAISINKP
+121 GGAIKIDKP

-140 GGVSGILRFYGGS
+140 GGVSGTLRFYGGS
-153 LVQTANEYLVH
+153 LVQIANSYLVG

-190 PTPEA
+190 STPEA

-207 STVPESLLYERIGQD
+207 STAPESLLYEKIGDD

-232 ITHPSF
+232 ITHPAF
-238 GADIAFTTVDVD
+238 GADIAFTTVDVE

-255 ARTLHS
+255 AKTLHD
-261 EGLGISCVIDS
+261 EGLGISCVIDT

-280 EDIKKII
+280 DDIKKII
-287 QGSLNTDPT
+287 QGSLNTDPA

-304 IRNDYDL
+304 IRNNY
-311 ASLPEIGPWNIK
+311 SLDEVPEIGPWNVK

-342 KYVSASDDYNERT
+342 KYTSTAEDYNERT
-355 VIAQNNGLRLHKGDS
+355 VIAQNNGLRIHKGDS
-370 DGQTIS
+370 DGQTLS
-376 MPMVSSR
+376 MPMISTR
-383 ETAAKIAQRE
+383 ETAAKIVQRE
-393 ISAISVPLASCIA
+393 LSAISVPLASCIA

-421 KLTWPAQKVEKIVMR
+421 KLTWPAQKIEKIVMR

-462 ESFYTAGTEAQW
+462 ESFYTTGSEAKW

-481 TDVTRYDIIEA
+481 VDVTRYDFIEA
-492 PTILTPN
+492 PAILTPN
-499 QTTRSILVVAEK
+499 QTTRSILIAAEK
-511 PGVALDYRLMT
+511 PGAGRDFRLQA
-522 KGNTEGDWIDAGAQ
+522 KSNSEGSWVDAGVQ
-536 QFTPLCFLT
+536 QFTPLCFL
-545 SPLTAN
+545 SQALTAN
-551 RFVEDQVELGGE
+551 RFLETQVELGGD
-563 VGELDAYTGEEV
+563 VVELDSYTPEEV
-575 RRGLGLLL
+575 RSGLGLLL
-583 VSSVSGMEWMSYES
+583 VSSVSGLEWISYES
-597 VTLHGSESATV
+597 VSRYGSGSASV
-608 GTVNRGLFGTRPL
+608 GVVNRGLFNTKP
-621 VHPVGAR
+621 VSHPVGAR
-628 VWLVSEGFAVT
+628 VWAVSEGFAVT

-644 SGETVGVKMLVG
+644 AGEAVGVKMLVG

-661 QEFDDAAQRSFVVGA
+661 QAFDDASLQSFVVST
-676 RNDQPWTPGRVRVN
+676 RNDGPWTPGRLRVN
-690 GQEGGVITGP
+690 GLESGLISGP

-710 GVPAVVFDGDDV
+710 SIPAVVLNGDDV
-722 SYGDAMTRIIV
+722 SYGSDITRIV
-733 KSEGMV
+733 VRSQGVVVREVEKFEG
-739 IKDVVGI
+739 
-746 VGEGWTFDDEADMN
+746 EAWLFDNEQFLN
-760 GGEFRDALNFEVYS
+760 GGDYFSDLVFEVYS
-774 EVAGFSTSIGTYIS
+774 QRPELNDSVPVLIS
-788 VNRDYS
+788 VLR

>member
-1 MIWLMAVT
+1 MIWLMAVM
-9 FLLSFVMMATMK
+9 FLLSLVMMATMK
-21 TKVPSPSVAGL
+21 TKVPSPSAAGL

-37 PSAAERPVQIL
+37 PSAAERPVQII
-48 AGTRRL
+48 AGTRML
-54 SGPNVIWYGDLRTS
+54 SGPNVVWYGDLRTS

-89 RMGIQ
+89 YMGVQ

-100 QDVVLR
+100 PDVVLR
-106 EVKFGDH
+106 EVKFGDQ

-121 GGAISINKP
+121 GGAIQITKP

-140 GGVSGILRFYGGS
+140 GGVSGTLRFYGGS
-153 LVQTANEYLVH
+153 LIQTANEYLVR
-164 LLGADVVSP
+164 LLGVDVVSP

-190 PTPEA
+190 STPEA

-207 STVPESLLYERIGQD
+207 STAPESQLYERIGMD
-222 ANPAYFLHEI
+222 ANPSYFLHEL
-232 ITHPSF
+232 ITHPAF
-238 GADIAFTTVDVD
+238 GADISFTTVDID
-250 SFVAA
+250 SFVQAA
-255 ARTLHS
+255 KTLHD
-261 EGLGISCVIDS
+261 EGLGISCVIDT

-280 EDIKKII
+280 DDIKKII
-287 QGSLNTDPT
+287 QGSLNTDPE

-304 IRNDYDL
+304 IRNDYDIEEV
-311 ASLPEIGPWNIK
+311 PEIGPWNIK

-342 KYVSASDDYNERT
+342 KYISRGDDYNERT
-355 VIAQNNGLRLHKGDS
+355 VIAQNNGLRIHKGDS

-376 MPMVSSR
+376 MPMVSTR

-393 ISAISVPLASCIA
+393 ISAISVPLASCVA

-421 KLTWPAQKVEKIVMR
+421 MLTWPAQKIEKIVMR

-462 ESFYTAGTEAQW
+462 ESFYTTGTEAQW

-481 TDVTRYDIIEA
+481 VDVTRYDIIEA

-536 QFTPLCFLT
+536 QFTPLCFL
-545 SPLTAN
+545 SQALTAN

-563 VGELDAYTGEEV
+563 VGELDVYTADEV

-583 VSSVSGMEWMSYES
+583 VSSVSGVEWLSYETVS
-597 VTLHGSESATV
+597 RYSSGAATV
-608 GTVNRGLFGTRPL
+608 GTVNRGLFNTRP
-621 VHPVGAR
+621 VDHPVGAR

-644 SGETVGVKMLVG
+644 VGETVGVKMLVG

-661 QEFDDAAQRSFVVGA
+661 QWFEDVALRSFTVGA
-676 RNDQPWTPGRVRVN
+676 RNEQPWTPGRVRVN
-690 GQEGGVITGP
+690 GQGGGVISGP

-710 GVPAVVFDGDDV
+710 AAPAVVFDEDDV
-722 SYGDAMTRIIV
+722 SYGSALTRIVV
-733 KSEGMV
+733 KSGGV
-739 IKDVVGI
+739 VVKDVAGI
-746 VGEGWTFDDEADMN
+746 TGESWTFEDEQELN
-760 GGEFRDALNFEVYS
+760 GGAWFSGLKFEVYS
-774 EVAGFSTSIGTYIS
+774 HVRALDSSAPVVMS
-788 VNRDYS
+788 VER

>member
-1 MIWLMAVT
+1 MIWMMAVM
-9 FLLSFVMMATMK
+9 FLLSLVMMATMK
-21 TKVPSPSVAGL
+21 TKVPSPSAAGL
-32 EDFSF
+32 EDFIF

-54 SGPNVIWYGDLRTS
+54 SGPNVVWYGDLRSS

-89 RMGIQ
+89 YMGVQ

-100 QDVVLR
+100 QDVILK
-106 EVKFGDH
+106 EVKFGDQ
-113 VAWSGEST
+113 VAWSGESV
-121 GGAISINKP
+121 GGAIKIDKP

-140 GGVSGILRFYGGS
+140 GGVSGTLRFYGGS
-153 LVQTANEYLVH
+153 LVQIANSYLVG

-190 PTPEA
+190 STPEA

-207 STVPESLLYERIGQD
+207 STAPESLLYEKIGDD

-232 ITHPSF
+232 ITHPAF
-238 GADIAFTTVDVD
+238 GADIAFTTVDVE

-255 ARTLHS
+255 AKTLHD
-261 EGLGISCVIDS
+261 EGLGISCVIDT

-280 EDIKKII
+280 DDIKKII
-287 QGSLNTDPT
+287 QGSLNTDPA

-304 IRNDYDL
+304 IRNNY
-311 ASLPEIGPWNIK
+311 SLDEVPEIGPWNVK

-342 KYVSASDDYNERT
+342 KYTSTADDYNERT
-355 VIAQNNGLRLHKGDS
+355 VIAQNNGLRIHKGDS
-370 DGQTIS
+370 DGQTLS
-376 MPMVSSR
+376 MPMISTR
-383 ETAAKIAQRE
+383 ETAAKIVQRE
-393 ISAISVPLASCIA
+393 LSAISVPLASCIA

-421 KLTWPAQKVEKIVMR
+421 KLTWPAQKIEKIVMR

-462 ESFYTAGTEAQW
+462 ESFYTTGSEAKW

-481 TDVTRYDIIEA
+481 VDITRYDFIEA
-492 PTILTPN
+492 PAILTPS
-499 QTTRSILVVAEK
+499 QTTRSILIAAEK
-511 PGVALDYRLMT
+511 PVAGRDFRLQA
-522 KGNTEGDWIDAGAQ
+522 KSNSEGSWVDAGVQ
-536 QFTPLCFLT
+536 QFTPLCFL
-545 SPLTAN
+545 SQALTAN
-551 RFVEDQVELGGE
+551 QFFEDEVELGGD
-563 VGELDAYTGEEV
+563 VGELDEYTSEEV
-575 RRGLGLLL
+575 RSGLGLLL
-583 VSSVSGMEWMSYES
+583 VSSVSGFEWISYES
-597 VTLHGSESATV
+597 VSRYGSGSASV
-608 GTVNRGLFGTRPL
+608 GVVNRGLFNTKP
-621 VHPVGAR
+621 VSHPVGAR
-628 VWLVSEGFAVT
+628 VWAVSEGFAVT

-644 SGETVGVKMLVG
+644 AGDAVGVKMLVG

-661 QEFDDAAQRSFVVGA
+661 QAFEDAALRSFTVGA

-690 GQEGGVITGP
+690 GHEGGFISGP
-700 ATVTWRRRDG
+700 ATITWRRRDG
-710 GVPAVVFDGDDV
+710 GAPAVVFHGDDV
-722 SYGDAMTRIIV
+722 SYGSSMTRIVV
-733 KSEGMV
+733 KSGGG
-739 IKDVVGI
+739 VVKEVTGI
-746 VGEGWTFDDEADMN
+746 DGESWVLDDELALN
-760 GGEFRDALNFEVYS
+760 GGGYFGDLVFEVYS
-774 EVAGFSTSIGTYIS
+774 QSYGSSDSAPAVTYAS
-788 VNRDYS
+788 R

>member
-1 MIWLMAVT
+1 MIWLMAVM
-9 FLLSFVMMATMK
+9 FLLSLVMMATMK
-21 TKVPSPSVAGL
+21 TKVPSPSAAGL

-54 SGPNVIWYGDLRTS
+54 SGPNVVWYGDLRTS

-89 RMGIQ
+89 HMGIQ
-94 LGICHG
+94 LGVCHG
-100 QDVVLR
+100 PDVTLR
-106 EVKFGDH
+106 EVKFGDQ

-140 GGVSGILRFYGGS
+140 GGVSGTLRFYGGS
-153 LVQTANEYLVH
+153 LVQTANEYLVR
-164 LLGADVVSP
+164 LLGVDVVSP

-181 LEGMYIGNA
+181 LEGMYIGNSS
-190 PTPEA
+190 TPQA

-207 STVPESLLYERIGQD
+207 SIAPESQLYERIGLD
-222 ANPAYFLHEI
+222 ANPSYFLYEI

-238 GADIAFTTVDVD
+238 GADIAFTNVDID
-250 SFVAA
+250 SFVQAA
-255 ARTLHS
+255 KTLHD

-280 EDIKKII
+280 DDIKKII
-287 QGSLNTDPT
+287 QGSLNTDPSS
-296 TGALKLRL
+296 GALKLRL
-304 IRNDYDL
+304 IRNDYDIN
-311 ASLPEIGPWNIK
+311 SVPEIGPWNIK
-323 SLSDFSRGSL
+323 NLSDFSRGSL

-342 KYVSASDDYNERT
+342 KYISAADDYNERT
-355 VIAQNNGLRLHKGDS
+355 VIAQNNGLRIHKGDS

-376 MPMVSSR
+376 MPMISVR

-393 ISAISVPLASCIA
+393 ISAISVPLASCVA

-421 KLTWPAQKVEKIVMR
+421 KLTWPAQKIEKIVMR

-462 ESFYTAGTEAQW
+462 ESFYTTGSEAKW
-474 QKPSFEP
+474 QKPSFDP

-492 PTILTPN
+492 PTILTPD

-522 KGNTEGDWIDAGAQ
+522 KGNTDSDWIDAGAQ
-536 QFTPLCFLT
+536 QFTPLCFLGQA
-545 SPLTAN
+545 LTAN
-551 RFVEDQVELGGE
+551 RFVEAQVELGGD
-563 VGELDAYTGEEV
+563 VDELDAYTGEEV

-583 VSSVSGMEWMSYES
+583 VSSVSGLEWMSYEMVSRYSSDSAS
-597 VTLHGSESATV
+597 VGV
-608 GTVNRGLFGTRPL
+608 VNRGLFNTRP
-621 VHPVGAR
+621 VDHPVGAR

-644 SGETVGVKMLVG
+644 VGETVALKMLVG

-661 QEFDDAAQRSFVVGA
+661 QEFDDAAERSFVVGA
-676 RNDQPWTPGRVRVN
+676 RNDQPWTPGRARVN
-690 GQEGGVITGP
+690 GQEGGVISGV
-700 ATVTWRRRDG
+700 ATVTWRKRDG
-710 GVPAVVFDGDDV
+710 AVPAVVFDGDDV
-722 SYGDAMTRIIV
+722 SYGSALTRIVV
-733 KSEGMV
+733 KSGG
-739 IKDVVGI
+739 VVVKEVAGI
-746 VGEGWTFDDEADMN
+746 DGESWVFDDEQ
-760 GGEFRDALNFEVYS
+760 ALND
-774 EVAGFSTSIGTYIS
+774 GTWFDDLGIAIYAQKSGIADS
-788 VNRDYS
+788 HPMQILLTR